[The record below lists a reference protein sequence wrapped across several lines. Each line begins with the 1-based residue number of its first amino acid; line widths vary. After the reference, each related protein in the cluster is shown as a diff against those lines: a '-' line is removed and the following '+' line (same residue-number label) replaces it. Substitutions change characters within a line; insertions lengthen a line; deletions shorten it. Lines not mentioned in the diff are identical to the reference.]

1 MFTFHGFGITFGQS
15 WQVHLQGVRQFH
27 GSDYKQSNAFKII
40 LWGFSLNGKCKYCFI
55 KKMLKLQIREYG
67 MKKQWL
73 WHGSSCRKNEPDQG
87 WSQLAFCGFI
97 RDVTWVYIRIC
108 EKSFTMALLLRVN
121 DPQLDLPMEWV
132 LYSSLSLKNL
142 FKNKSTLLAFSS
154 FEETKVW
161 VPFVR
166 VKRKGILVSP
176 LRPLPIDKNGLC
188 TFP

>member
-1 MFTFHGFGITFGQS
+1 MQEKWTRYQTF
-15 WQVHLQGVRQFH
+15 
-27 GSDYKQSNAFKII
+27 
-40 LWGFSLNGKCKYCFI
+40 
-55 KKMLKLQIREYG
+55 
-67 MKKQWL
+67 WL
-73 WHGSSCRKNEPDQG
+73 YVFRAIQG

-97 RDVTWVYIRIC
+97 RDVTWVYIHIC
-108 EKSFTMALLLRVN
+108 GKSFTMDLLLQVN

-132 LYSSLSLKNL
+132 LYSSLNLKNL

-176 LRPLPIDKNGLC
+176 LRPLPTDKNGLC
-188 TFP
+188 TFPQTPVLPQSLFFLLNIHPFHISASCGYCVRKRELTFTGAFHL